1 MAGSNWYTEYYGGK
15 ASSSSSSSSSKSTT
29 SSSSSSSSRSSSS
42 SSSSNSGGSSEAD
55 EAAARAAEEARR
67 KKVRNDELDIL
78 KTKISESRTN
88 YGIDLS
94 ALNSNT
100 GTLDTSSPIVAKLV
114 EINTPWFGKNDIQEK
129 YDDRVRD
136 VNRNYL

>member
-67 KKVRNDELDIL
+67 KKIRNDGLDTL
-78 KTKISESRTN
+78 KIKVSESRTN
-88 YGIDLS
+88 YGIDLRTLS
-94 ALNSNT
+94 SST
-100 GTLDTSSPIVAKLV
+100 SSLDTSSPIVASLV
-114 EINTPWFGKNDIQEK
+114 ELNNPWFGNTDIQDK
-129 YDDRVRD
+129 YDERVKD
-136 VNRNYL
+136 INKNYL